1 MTISRKFPVRGAFSS
16 CSSGNSPGCYY
27 ETKGHALRAFDSVLS
42 DYGYMLDPADCSAWS
57 GDVGRATVAV
67 LTVEREVVGSAIFSY
82 YRTESGRWEFIGYL
96 A

>member
-1 MTISRKFPVRGAFSS
+1 MTILRTDPVREAFSS

-27 ETKGHALRAFDSVLS
+27 ETKGHALRAFDSALF
-42 DYGYMLDPADCSAWS
+42 DHGYMLDPAACNAWS

-67 LTVEREVVGSAIFSY
+67 LTGQGEEVGSAIFTY